1 MPNKLKMLQM
11 ITIEQG
17 SFPWRWADI
26 SHIRKQVFI
35 LEQGVSAADEWDGG
49 DKTAMHFVLS
59 TPAAPIACA
68 RLLQHTDG
76 RHQIGRMA
84 VLKHYRK
91 QGYGRQ
97 LIQAIID
104 YHLNAD
110 KHPSPLFLHA
120 QLQAL
125 DFYKREGFIE
135 QGEEF
140 LDAEIVHK
148 TMIYLP

>member
-1 MPNKLKMLQM
+1 M
-11 ITIEQG
+11 
-17 SFPWRWADI
+17 
-26 SHIRKQVFI
+26 
-35 LEQGVSAADEWDGG
+35 LEQGVSAADEWDGS
-49 DKTAMHFVLS
+49 DKTAMHFVLN
-59 TPAAPIACA
+59 TPTAPIACA

-104 YHLNAD
+104 HHLNAD

>member
-1 MPNKLKMLQM
+1 M
-11 ITIEQG
+11 
-17 SFPWRWADI
+17 
-26 SHIRKQVFI
+26 

-49 DKTAMHFVLS
+49 DKTAEHFVLCCQS
-59 TPAAPIACA
+59 KPIACA
-68 RLLQHTDG
+68 RLLQHADG